1 MVCRAIGVAAAAVL
15 RGTEVVDAYLARAT
29 IRVIDTIASEDALT
43 VHTHL
48 ATRAITIDL
57 ALWWWSGADAV
68 DASL

>member
-1 MVCRAIGVAAAAVL
+1 MVCWAIGVAAAAVL

-43 VHTHL
+43 VDADL
-48 ATRAITIDL
+48 ATRAITIYL
-57 ALWWWSGADAV
+57 ALWRWIRTDAV